1 MVMNSILSNRKGICS
16 YLLVFFLFLI
26 KLEAYGQPVHF
37 DENSSLEN
45 HLVASRN
52 SGKLI
57 FIDMYTDWCGPCKR
71 MDAEVFSQE
80 KLGKRMNAE
89 FINVKI
95 NAENGA
101 GIAIAKKYYVTSYPT
116 YLFLDHE
123 GTLIHKATGFMVQD
137 KLVEQ
142 LTKAQES
149 LTSMDNLKKL
159 TQEFESN
166 RKNSALFYQYLK
178 KRTSLGLDN
187 ADLMDEYVSL
197 IGTQEAAKLI
207 NLQLIADNASF
218 NARSLKLGSALDVLI
233 AHSFAYDSL
242 ENSEDVETYVQM
254 AQMNSLNQAI
264 ENRDEALLEKVVIY
278 NKYLDLAIYDE
289 DEDDAIRLKYYYATK
304 NPEKYK
310 KIARTYL
317 ADNLLILSQDSLLKV
332 DRLIYESVKKG
343 MEDRSKGTMSLKQEE
358 QLLTFRHTQTIAV
371 NRGILSVCQRWMELN
386 PKSNEMSQLINWMNY
401 SLKLMKLDQDYYHKI
416 IPESLSLLAK
426 IHYLKGDRRL
436 AIKTKKAAIKAL
448 KDRDFETDKELV
460 QDWKQELL
468 AM

>member
-1 MVMNSILSNRKGICS
+1 MNSILSNRKGICS

-37 DENSSLEN
+37 DENSSLES

-57 FIDMYTDWCGPCKR
+57 FIDMYTDWCGSCKW
-71 MDAEVFSQE
+71 MDAEVFSQV

-95 NAENGA
+95 NAEKGE

-137 KLVEQ
+137 KLVEH

-149 LTSMDNLKKL
+149 LTSKDNLKKL

-166 RKNSALFYQYLK
+166 RKNSAFFYQYLK
-178 KRTSLGLDN
+178 KRTSLALDN

-218 NARSLKLGSALDVLI
+218 NARSLKLGQALDVLI
-233 AHSFAYDSL
+233 SRSIAYDSL

-254 AQMNSLNQAI
+254 AQMNSLNRAI
-264 ENRDEALLEKVVIY
+264 ENRDETLLEKVISY
-278 NKYLDLAIYDE
+278 NKYLDLAVFDE
-289 DEDDAIRLKYYYATK
+289 EQDDAIRLRYFYATK
-304 NPEKYK
+304 NPEQYK
-310 KIARTYL
+310 KIARIYL
-317 ADNLLILSQDSLLKV
+317 EDKLLKLSQDSLLKL
-332 DRLIYESVKKG
+332 DGLIYESVKKR
-343 MEDRSKGTMSLKQEE
+343 MEDRSKGNLNPE
-358 QLLTFRHTQTIAV
+358 QKKHLLTYRHTQTIVV
-371 NRGILSVCQRWMELN
+371 NRGILSVCQRWMELD
-386 PKSNEMSQLINWMNY
+386 PKTNEMSQLINWINY
-401 SLKLMKLDQDYYHKI
+401 SLKLMEIDQDYYHKI

-426 IHYLKGDRRL
+426 IHYLKGDRSL

-448 KDRDFETDKELV
+448 KARDFENERELVHSWEKEL
-460 QDWKQELL
+460 LS
-468 AM
+468 M